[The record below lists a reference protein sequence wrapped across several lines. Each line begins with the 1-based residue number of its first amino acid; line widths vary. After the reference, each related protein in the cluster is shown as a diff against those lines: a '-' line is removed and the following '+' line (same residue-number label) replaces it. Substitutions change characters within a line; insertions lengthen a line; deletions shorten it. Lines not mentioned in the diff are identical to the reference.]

1 MPVELSFNALGK
13 GPPLIILHGL
23 FGSKRNWMSIA
34 KNLSDHYHVFCLDA
48 RNHGDSPWA
57 DGMDYATLAGDVYDF
72 IKRHGLHKATVIG
85 HSMGGKT
92 AMALS
97 LLHAEVV
104 DALVVVDIAP
114 VATIGEDVRSYLDSM
129 IELPLAAFSSR
140 TEVEEHLAEAI
151 PERAIRSFLLQN
163 LVQKDGRLNWRINL
177 AGIADG
183 MDDITGFISPGHGQ
197 RYTGSALFVAGG
209 NSAYVQ
215 PHDHTLV
222 TTLFPKAE
230 IKIIPG
236 AGHWLHAEKPGP
248 FLDLLKLYLA

>member
-1 MPVELSFNALGK
+1 MSVELAYTALGK
-13 GPPLIILHGL
+13 GPPMIILHGL

-34 KNLSDHYHVFCLDA
+34 KNLSSHYHVFCLDA

-72 IKRHGLHKATVIG
+72 IRRHGLHATTVIG

-104 DALVVVDIAP
+104 STLVVVDIAP
-114 VATIGEDVRSYLDSM
+114 VITIGEDVRSYLESL
-129 IELPLAAFSSR
+129 IEVPLAAFSSR
-140 TEVEEHLAEAI
+140 SEVEDHLADAI
-151 PERAIRSFLLQN
+151 PEHGIRAFLLQN
-163 LVQKDGRLNWRINL
+163 LVQNDGRLNWRINL

-183 MDDITGFISPGHGQ
+183 MEDITGFIEPGHGQ
-197 RYTGSALFVAGG
+197 RFLGSTLFVAGG

-215 PHDHTLV
+215 PHDHTVV
-222 TTLFPKAE
+222 TSLFPKAE

-248 FLDLLKLYLA
+248 FLDLLKGFLV